1 MGDEMCSVAEVYY
14 SRAIYACVYMYRK
27 KGAREMDNLLVYC
40 SSENSFTDAY
50 VLTQDMCKDGGHNKC
65 KY

>member
-40 SSENSFTDAY
+40 SSEDSFTDA
-50 VLTQDMCKDGGHNKC
+50 C
-65 KY
+65 